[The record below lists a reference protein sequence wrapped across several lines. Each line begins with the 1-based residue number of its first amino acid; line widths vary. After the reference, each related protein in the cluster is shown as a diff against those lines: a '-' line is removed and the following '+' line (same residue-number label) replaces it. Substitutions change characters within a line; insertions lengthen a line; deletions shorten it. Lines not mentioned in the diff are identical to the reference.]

1 MSRETIASIVT
12 PLGEGGIGVIEVS
25 GPRSLEIVNAVYRGK
40 NKRDLRTAE
49 SKSLHYGKIYL
60 NERIVDEVIIH
71 ILRKKDSFTGED
83 LVEVNC
89 HGGIQAVKKSLECI
103 VFAGAKEAHWQ
114 ELADRSYLND
124 RIDLIQ
130 KEAYREIPQAKT
142 RLSAKVLL
150 DQYNGSLSFCLEKL
164 VKRLEYENNI
174 NRQIMY
180 IHDRL
185 KEIGETAAF
194 GCALTS
200 PQRVIIAGRPNVG
213 KSTLINSLLRVE
225 RTIVHEE
232 PGTTRDAV
240 DILVSICGIPFTI
253 VDTAGIRE
261 TEDTVE
267 KLGVAVARNQLRK
280 ADKIV
285 YILDNSNPIENE
297 DRELVE
303 SVMGISKDYP
313 THNDSHKNHLIFVI
327 NKIDLPQKL
336 DMSLLGIEHSFP
348 LCRISALESKG
359 LSDVEETLTAEFSD
373 YIQYIPERAIIFTDR
388 QQKHLSKA
396 FEISEECIRFIQEG
410 KDMKDFSN
418 HVSEIKQ
425 ELLRCME

>member
-25 GPRSLEIVNAVYRGK
+25 GPRSLEIVNAVFRGK

-89 HGGIQAVKKSLECI
+89 HGGIQAVKKTLECI
-103 VFAGAKEAHWQ
+103 VFAGAKKVNWQ

-124 RIDLIQ
+124 KIDLIQ

-150 DQYNGSLSFCLEKL
+150 DQYNGSLSSCLEKL
-164 VKRLEYENNI
+164 VKRLECENNI
-174 NRQIMY
+174 NRHMIMY

-185 KEIGETAAF
+185 KEIGKTAAF

-200 PQRVIIAGRPNVG
+200 PKRVIIAGRPNVG

-240 DILVSICGIPFTI
+240 DILVSIRGIPFTI

-267 KLGVAVARNQLRK
+267 KLGVAEARNQLRK

-297 DRELVE
+297 DRELIE
-303 SVMGISKDYP
+303 SIMGISEDYP
-313 THNDSHKNHLIFVI
+313 THNDAHKNHLIFVI

-336 DMSLLGIEHSFP
+336 DVSLLEIEHSFP

-359 LSDVEETLTAEFSD
+359 LSDLEETLTAEFSD
-373 YIQYIPERAIIFTDR
+373 YIQYTPERAIIFTNR
-388 QQKHLSKA
+388 QKKHLSRA
-396 FEISEECIRFIQEG
+396 FGISEDCIRFIQEG
-410 KDMKDFSN
+410 KDFLY
-418 HVSEIKQ
+418 HVSKIKQ